1 MTLPHQIVAPAS
13 PTRWCL
19 VLHGILGSKTN
30 WRGLVRRASTALPA
44 WGFVLPDLRNHGD
57 DRGSAAP
64 HTLDAACDD
73 FADLAAHRGHGFDA
87 VIGHSYGA
95 KCALAWVDRVQGAL
109 DCAVVVDGNPGARPT
124 PGGDDTVVR
133 AVAMLTAMQGAA
145 FDARERFIDA
155 VMADGFSRDV
165 AAWLGMNLG
174 HDADDAFRL
183 RINMAAVR
191 AMLDDYFAR
200 DLWRVVDDPPGR
212 ARVRVVIGGR
222 SPALDADDRARVLR
236 AVAAHPGRVVCDV
249 VERAGHWVH
258 VDAPDETVAIIT
270 DALRG

>member
-19 VLHGILGSKTN
+19 VLHGSLGSKTH

-57 DRGSAAP
+57 ARGLAGP

-73 FADLAAHRGHGFDA
+73 FADLGASLGHRFDA

-95 KCALAWVDRVQGAL
+95 KCALAWVDRTQGAL
-109 DCAVVVDGNPGARPT
+109 DHAVVVDGNPGARPV
-124 PGGDDTVVR
+124 PGGGETVVR

-145 FDARERFIDA
+145 FETRERFVDA
-155 VMADGFSRDV
+155 VMADGLSRDI

-174 HDADDAFRL
+174 HDPDGAYRL
-183 RINMAAVR
+183 RIDMGAVR

-200 DLWRVVDDPPGR
+200 DLWRVVDDPPGS
-212 ARVRVVIGGR
+212 VRVHMVLGGR
-222 SPALDADDRARVLR
+222 SRALDADDRARVLR
-236 AVAAHPGRVVCDV
+236 AVAAHPGRVRCDV
-249 VERAGHWVH
+249 VERADHWVH
-258 VDAPDETVAIIT
+258 VDAPDETVAILI